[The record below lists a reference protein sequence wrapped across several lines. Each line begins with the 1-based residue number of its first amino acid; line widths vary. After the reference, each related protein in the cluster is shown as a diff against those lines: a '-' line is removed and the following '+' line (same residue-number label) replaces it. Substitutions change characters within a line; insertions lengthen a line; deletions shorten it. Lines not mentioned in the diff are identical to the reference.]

1 MLTSRTSPL
10 ADPSNCA
17 LDFHLRFAWS
27 AALTSAV
34 FSTMSSSS
42 DAEQIYQLKS
52 AIAKLDIS
60 SQDSVAELARVF
72 DSVALN
78 LARDE
83 QLR

>member
-1 MLTSRTSPL
+1 
-10 ADPSNCA
+10 
-17 LDFHLRFAWS
+17 
-27 AALTSAV
+27 
-34 FSTMSSSS
+34 MSSSS